1 VFFFI
6 VPDVWLS
13 LLARKSLRHA
23 LVASLYALAGA
34 LYGGILVYLW
44 ASHDPATVTA
54 LIEKVPAIS
63 SGMIDEVR
71 ADLEQQGAWAIV
83 TGPLQGI
90 PYKTFASQA
99 PEAGIPLASL
109 LAYSIPARLLRF
121 FAVTLLC
128 YAGVRLLE
136 RWFSP
141 SLVLRALLTCWIAFY
156 GFYFWHMPG

>member
-34 LYGGILVYLW
+34 LCGGILIHVW

-63 SGMIDEVR
+63 SGMIEQVR

-99 PEAGIPLASL
+99 PEAGIPLATL

-136 RWFSP
+136 RWFS
-141 SLVLRALLTCWIAFY
+141 SNSVLRALLGCWIAFY

>member
-1 VFFFI
+1 M
-6 VPDVWLS
+6 
-13 LLARKSLRHA
+13 AG
-23 LVASLYALAGA
+23 LYALAGA
-34 LYGGILVYLW
+34 LGGGALVYLW

-63 SGMIDEVR
+63 SGMIDRVR
-71 ADLEQQGAWAIV
+71 ADLEQQGAWAII

-90 PYKTFASQA
+90 PYKAFASQA
-99 PEAGIPLASL
+99 PEAGIPLMTL

-141 SLVLRALLTCWIAFY
+141 NSVLRVLLACWIVFY

>member
-1 VFFFI
+1 MFFFI

-23 LVASLYALAGA
+23 LVASLYALSGA
-34 LYGGILVYLW
+34 LTGGALVYLW

-63 SGMIDEVR
+63 FGMIDQVR
-71 ADLEQQGAWAIV
+71 ADLEQQGAWAII
-83 TGPLQGI
+83 TGPFQGI

-99 PEAGIPLASL
+99 PEAGIPLATL

-121 FAVTLLC
+121 IVVTLVC
-128 YAGVRLLE
+128 FAGVRLLE
-136 RWFSP
+136 RWLSP
-141 SLVLRALLTCWIAFY
+141 TFVLRVLLACWIAFY

>member
-1 VFFFI
+1 M
-6 VPDVWLS
+6 
-13 LLARKSLRHA
+13 
-23 LVASLYALAGA
+23 ASLYALAGA
-34 LYGGILVYLW
+34 LTGGALVYLW

-63 SGMIDEVR
+63 SGMIEQVR

-99 PEAGIPLASL
+99 PEAGIPLATL

-121 FAVTLLC
+121 IAVTLLC

-141 SLVLRALLTCWIAFY
+141 SLVLRVLLACWITFY